1 MNRLPAHRLDLRRL
15 LLVRIENLP
24 RLLLQR
30 QNMFVVQLPTDLVGT
45 DFTFTFLFDR
55 VEAALQA
62 ADPQTGGARRARQT
76 LGAEHQQ
83 GDEADEQQFRE
94 ADTKH

>member
-1 MNRLPAHRLDLRRL
+1 MNRLLAHVFNRRRL
-15 LLVRIENLP
+15 LLNRAENLP

-30 QNMFVVQLPTDLVGT
+30 EDVLVVQLPADFVGT
-45 DFTFTFLFDR
+45 NFTFNFLFDR
-55 VEAALQA
+55 VEAALQPT
-62 ADPQTGGARRARQT
+62 DPQAGGARSARQT
-76 LGAEHQQ
+76 LGAQHQQ

>member
-1 MNRLPAHRLDLRRL
+1 MNRLLAHMLRRRRL

-45 DFTFTFLFDR
+45 DLTFNFLFDR
-55 VEAALQA
+55 VEAALQT
-62 ADPQTGGARRARQT
+62 ADPQTGGARSARQT

-83 GDEADEQQFRE
+83 GYEADEQQFRE

>member
-1 MNRLPAHRLDLRRL
+1 MNCLLTDRLNRRRL
-15 LLVRIENLP
+15 LLVRIEDFP

-30 QNMFVVQLPTDLVGT
+30 QNMFVMQLPTDLVGT
-45 DFTFTFLFDR
+45 DFTFNFLFDR
-55 VEAALQA
+55 VETALQA
-62 ADPQTGGARRARQT
+62 ADPQTGGARSARQT

-83 GDEADEQQFRE
+83 GNEADEQQFRE